1 MAVVR
6 LEPFRDLLTIQE
18 RMNRMFDAA
27 FRNTGDAQEQEWSLG
42 GSWAPLVD
50 IYEKDGRIVLSAE
63 LPGVD
68 PKRVDIRLENNVLTL
83 SGERKPITEVTR
95 DAFHRVERSYGPFSR
110 SFSLPAAVDQEKSR
124 AGRRRSRS
132 RSRLRSRAET
142 RSPAGTPAV
151 PAGGRARGPGRLRER
166 APGAG
171 RGTNPVKCSW
181 NR

>member
-83 SGERKPITEVTR
+83 SGERKPVTEVTR

-110 SFSLPAAVDQEKSR
+110 SFSLPAAVDQEKIGADYRDGVLTVSLP
-124 AGRRRSRS
+124 RRQ
-132 RSRLRSRAET
+132 ET
-142 RSPAGTPAV
+142 LPKQIQVEVEG
-151 PAGGRARGPGRLRER
+151 
-166 APGAG
+166 
-171 RGTNPVKCSW
+171 
-181 NR
+181 